1 MQSAKAAVAAARL
14 ELSWTRITAPIAGR
28 VDRILVTRGNLV
40 SGGVAGNATLLTAIV
55 SHNPMY
61 VYFDIDEA
69 LAEGVTAY
77 PLRQKSTGSQHGVNH
92 R

>member
-14 ELSWTRITAPIAGR
+14 ELSRTRITAPIAGR

-40 SGGVAGNATLLTAIV
+40 SGGVAGNATLLTTIV

-69 LAEGVTAY
+69 TAEGVTAY

>member
-1 MQSAKAAVAAARL
+1 M
-14 ELSWTRITAPIAGR
+14 
-28 VDRILVTRGNLV
+28 TRGNLV
-40 SGGVAGNATLLTAIV
+40 SGGVAGNATLLTTIV

-69 LAEGVTAY
+69 TWLKA
-77 PLRQKSTGSQHGVNH
+77 LRHTRSDKNPTGSQHGVNH